1 MKIFTIML
9 KALMLFLVL
18 IIAVFNSVIYAQPVQ
33 QVVYDTLQYPGYP
46 TKSVLIPDLPTEK
59 DSIPLHLLRTTVS
72 ADINS
77 IIFPVVSPYIPPYVN
92 INWGEGYQY
101 WQLPPYVISW
111 NPSWLIVNVMTCG
124 DSYHENGQLS
134 SRVECVDSVFHG
146 KAFFWDET
154 GHKTSESTYFEGHQT
169 KQKSYDNRG
178 RVTHVNHY
186 DFNGAYDG
194 VCIYYEYDSYY
205 KSVSRYEHGVQHGL
219 QEEYRNDK
227 LESKTVYDNGTMI
240 KRSFY
245 YDNEALMNSET
256 FYNGFVLEGIHYY
269 RNGSVSYH
277 EKRNENN
284 EMLFVKRWSE
294 SGALTEDRKYLNGKP
309 VGVALIYFDE
319 TNGIS
324 ETEYYEEGVLLSYQ
338 KTKGSKT
345 LAQRFYENGA
355 LKTQLNFFESGD
367 TGYYA
372 IQNENG
378 IIMFEKLWNEFRAPV
393 KNVQRMVDTTGQVF
407 LTGRGFYMLNDTL
420 YLYSIESENWDQIE
434 SRYVIY
440 NSDTIRMD
448 YVVNN
453 SGVASSPIYLS
464 SNTFSQVGGITCKN
478 GEWKYYSNN
487 NLDSVITYKNG
498 AREGRAV
505 YYNSLDDSVAVESY
519 GHYVNDKKEG
529 EWIYFH
535 DPLFVDITTL
545 SESEQWQRNMGKV
558 SVVINYTENNANG
571 KYQFFDASHRLMI
584 EGNYLNGEPD
594 GRWIFYN
601 SIGEITR
608 KVNYKN
614 GESNKRSF
622 S

>member
-1 MKIFTIML
+1 ML
-9 KALMLFLVL
+9 KGLMLFLVL
-18 IIAVFNSVIYAQPVQ
+18 LIAVLNSVIFAQPVQ

-46 TKSVLIPDLPTEK
+46 SKSVLVPDLPNEN

-77 IIFPVVSPYIPPYVN
+77 IVFPILSPYIHPYVN
-92 INWGEGYQY
+92 IHWEEGYQY

-111 NPSWLIVNVMTCG
+111 TPSWFVVNVMTCG

-169 KQKSYDNRG
+169 KQKLYDNRG
-178 RVTHVNHY
+178 RVTHINHF
-186 DFNGAYDG
+186 DFNRAYDG

-240 KRSFY
+240 KRSYY

-294 SGALTEDRKYLNGKP
+294 NGELTEDRKYIQGKP
-309 VGVALIYFDE
+309 DGLALISYDVV
-319 TNGIS
+319 NAIK
-324 ETEYYEEGVLLSYQ
+324 ETEYYMDGILEKYE
-338 KTKGSKT
+338 KTTGSNV
-345 LAQRFYENGA
+345 LAQRFYENGV
-355 LKTQLNFFESGD
+355 LNKQLNFFETGD
-367 TGYYA
+367 TSYYA
-372 IQNENG
+372 VQNENG
-378 IIMFEKLWNEFRAPV
+378 IIIQEKLWNESHLPI
-393 KNVQRMVDTTGQVF
+393 KNIQRIVDSTGQVY
-407 LTGRGFYMLNDTL
+407 LAGNGYYMLNDTL
-420 YLYSIESENWDQIE
+420 YLYSIESNSWHQIE
-434 SRYVIY
+434 TRWVIY
-440 NSDTIRMD
+440 KSDTIRLD
-448 YVVNN
+448 YIANS
-453 SGVASSPIYLS
+453 SGVSSSPIYLS
-464 SNTFSQVGGITCKN
+464 SHQFSKVGGKTCPN

-498 AREGRAV
+498 VREGRAV
-505 YYNSLDDSVAVESY
+505 YYKSHGDIVEVESY
-519 GHYVNDKKEG
+519 GVYVNNQKEG
-529 EWIYFH
+529 EWIYFQT
-535 DPLFVDITTL
+535 PLFVDVSTL
-545 SESEQWQRNMGKV
+545 SESEQWQQKTGRD
-558 SVVINYTENNANG
+558 SLIINFTENIANG
-571 KYQFFDASHRLMI
+571 KYQFFDAQNRLMI
-584 EGNYLNGEPD
+584 EGNYLNGEPE

-601 SIGEITR
+601 GNGEITR
-608 KVNYKN
+608 KVNHKK
-614 GESNKRSF
+614 GESNKRSL